1 VGFAI
6 VGNTIV
12 NAPRPAFAGLAV
24 MFAGVPLYWWMKRT
38 NRAGRP

>member
-12 NAPRPAFAGLAV
+12 NAPLPAFAGLGV
-24 MFAGVPLYWWMKRT
+24 MAAGVPLYWWNTR
-38 NRAGRP
+38 GRPGR